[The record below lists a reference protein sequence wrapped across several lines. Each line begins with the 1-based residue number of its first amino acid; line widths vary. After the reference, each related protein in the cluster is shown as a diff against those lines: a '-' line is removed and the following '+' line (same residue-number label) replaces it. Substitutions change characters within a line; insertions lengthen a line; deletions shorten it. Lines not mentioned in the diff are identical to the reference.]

1 VKSRGPERRNGDAIQ
16 LELSNFQPLAA
27 NEAIEEEVPDLGGA
41 EQLSEP
47 MIEDSDQGLA
57 SLIRS
62 VGITSI
68 TDIDNLVSEL
78 QEARDYLQ
86 SEGERIRAEVAH
98 YAALAGAASASVKII
113 FDVLR
118 AWRTTGHP
126 AHNQSQGSA
135 FEITDAVIEDRR
147 WHQGSCTVA
156 GQTKTFKFVRR
167 EHSCRAHHALC
178 HCFQPLGPRAKRVI
192 HSHLSVKA
200 VD

>member
-1 VKSRGPERRNGDAIQ
+1 MK

-27 NEAIEEEVPDLGGA
+27 NEGIEEEVPDLAGA

-86 SEGERIRAEVAH
+86 SEGERIRAEEPNM
-98 YAALAGAASASVKII
+98 
-113 FDVLR
+113 LR
-118 AWRTTGHP
+118 L
-126 AHNQSQGSA
+126 QGQL
-135 FEITDAVIEDRR
+135 RR
-147 WHQGSCTVA
+147 
-156 GQTKTFKFVRR
+156 R
-167 EHSCRAHHALC
+167 
-178 HCFQPLGPRAKRVI
+178 
-192 HSHLSVKA
+192 
-200 VD
+200 

>member
-1 VKSRGPERRNGDAIQ
+1 MAGNGAGSHTTGAPSARAGGYGFGQPDDKVKARGPASEGMDAMQI
-16 LELSNFQPLAA
+16 ELSNFQPLAA
-27 NEAIEEEVPDLGGA
+27 NEAIEQEVPDLGGA
-41 EQLSEP
+41 AQLSAP
-47 MIEDSDQGLA
+47 MIEESDQGLA

-62 VGITSI
+62 VGMTSI

-126 AHNQSQGSA
+126 AHNQSQASA
-135 FEITDAVIEDRR
+135 FEMTDAVIEDASD
-147 WHQGSCTVA
+147 WGD
-156 GQTKTFKFVRR
+156 
-167 EHSCRAHHALC
+167 
-178 HCFQPLGPRAKRVI
+178 GPSR
-192 HSHLSVKA
+192 SFG
-200 VD
+200 

>member
-1 VKSRGPERRNGDAIQ
+1 MQ

-27 NEAIEEEVPDLGGA
+27 NEEEAPDLAGA

-86 SEGERIRAEVAH
+86 SERERIRAEVAH

-126 AHNQSQGSA
+126 AHNQSQASA
-135 FEITDAVIEDRR
+135 FEITDAVIEDASDWCDGPLRSI
-147 WHQGSCTVA
+147 GSHRSDRLRC
-156 GQTKTFKFVRR
+156 FVRAVTIPDAV
-167 EHSCRAHHALC
+167 ELTVSH
-178 HCFQPLGPRAKRVI
+178 PR
-192 HSHLSVKA
+192 
-200 VD
+200 